1 MENDIK
7 SFEPFWDTW
16 YIKDIIGEGGFG
28 KVYRIEREEFGN
40 VYVSALKHIRI
51 PSSQSEVKS
60 VISDGMDKESAERY
74 FESLTE
80 EIVKEIVLMSKL
92 KGNSNIVSYEDHKVV
107 KSKDKI
113 EWNIFIRM
121 ELLKGLVDYIGE
133 NIITKR
139 DVIKLGIDIC
149 RALEMCQKFNIIHRD
164 IKPENIFVS
173 EMGQFKLGDF
183 GIARQIEK
191 TEFGLSKKG
200 TFTYI
205 APEVYKGEAYGSTV
219 DIYSLGIVMYRLLNN
234 NRVPF
239 MPPYPKPITHT
250 DRETALVK
258 RMSGEV
264 FNKPVNADGR
274 LAEIVLKAAAY
285 NPKERYESARDMRK
299 ALEAILYNE
308 EERKVIYPDG
318 DKADIK
324 SIKYVST
331 ETAQAEMKNVD
342 ETYTMSKTFTI
353 IDNRSNEEVAEG
365 NSSFYKNKKKK
376 LLLML
381 GMCLG
386 TFFLAAIALIFAFNM
401 TNNTDK
407 KNDENI
413 LSEHTSTYNA
423 GITESVTEEVKI
435 QTESVAIESSAETV
449 TDEPIAET
457 ITIKVENDNIE
468 EVPESKK
475 QSESKPVQKK
485 QSSAQQ
491 DQSTKKETF
500 DNSSPPPQNTKQE
513 ITQTIEKPKENVSPS
528 VPEVPK
534 DTQKP
539 IENPINEG
547 NNSVPNEAPEIYIG
561 FD

>member
-1 MENDIK
+1 
-7 SFEPFWDTW
+7 
-16 YIKDIIGEGGFG
+16 
-28 KVYRIEREEFGN
+28 
-40 VYVSALKHIRI
+40 
-51 PSSQSEVKS
+51 
-60 VISDGMDKESAERY
+60 
-74 FESLTE
+74 
-80 EIVKEIVLMSKL
+80 
-92 KGNSNIVSYEDHKVV
+92 
-107 KSKDKI
+107 
-113 EWNIFIRM
+113 
-121 ELLKGLVDYIGE
+121 
-133 NIITKR
+133 
-139 DVIKLGIDIC
+139 
-149 RALEMCQKFNIIHRD
+149 
-164 IKPENIFVS
+164 
-173 EMGQFKLGDF
+173 
-183 GIARQIEK
+183 
-191 TEFGLSKKG
+191 
-200 TFTYI
+200 
-205 APEVYKGEAYGSTV
+205 
-219 DIYSLGIVMYRLLNN
+219 
-234 NRVPF
+234 
-239 MPPYPKPITHT
+239 
-250 DRETALVK
+250 
-258 RMSGEV
+258 MSGEV

>member
-386 TFFLAAIALIFAFNM
+386 TFFLAAIALIFEFNM